1 MTAISSRSDT
11 QTKVTKTKINKQDN
25 VKLKNF
31 YTTDKTF
38 NKMKR
43 QPTELDKISVTHT
56 SDKDLISKVYIEL
69 TQLNSK
75 KQTI

>member
-1 MTAISSRSDT
+1 
-11 QTKVTKTKINKQDN
+11 
-25 VKLKNF
+25 
-31 YTTDKTF
+31 
-38 NKMKR
+38 MKR
-43 QPTELDKISVTHT
+43 QPTELDKISVNHT